1 VYLSDT
7 GRTLAGAR
15 DVAAASRPVRDRRIS
30 EMTQRLR
37 YNRIVRIPAVVAALV
52 GAVMLGGGL
61 AAGAARQAPS
71 PPVTAANRSSDAPPS
86 AARQLQIAVDLAY
99 NLDHEQAAAVLEQAM
114 RDHPDDAALPRAH
127 ATLTWL
133 NLLFKRGMVLVENYL
148 GPVSKD
154 DVKVTAPPTAADTS
168 FQTHVA
174 RSIALSE
181 AQLKRR
187 PDDPAAMFELG
198 SALGLQASWA
208 ATIDGKVMGAFGAAR
223 RAYNLHERV
232 MTVAP
237 QRVDAGLIVGTY
249 RYLVAS
255 LVLPARWLAYMA
267 GFGGDKEKGLGL
279 IAAAANY
286 PSLSQPD
293 ARFALVLL
301 YNREGRYA
309 AAQIQLAE
317 LRKVYPRN
325 RLLWLESGAT
335 YLRAGKPAEADAVL
349 SEGMRM
355 LAADKRPRMLG
366 EDGHWLYERGMAR
379 VRQRRAPEAIADL
392 TEALKHEQLG
402 WVRTRTYLELGKA
415 ADLAGNRPGAVAEYT
430 KAQQAAVTSG
440 DTEAAAQ
447 ARRYKATPYQGT

>member
-1 VYLSDT
+1 M
-7 GRTLAGAR
+7 
-15 DVAAASRPVRDRRIS
+15 RR
-30 EMTQRLR
+30 
-37 YNRIVRIPAVVAALV
+37 PAVVAAFL
-52 GAVMLGGGL
+52 GAVM
-61 AAGAARQAPS
+61 
-71 PPVTAANRSSDAPPS
+71 TAAAVGAEAGEQTPARPPATAPPASAVPAS
-86 AARQLQIAVDLAY
+86 AARQLQIAFDLAY

-114 RDHPDDAALPRAH
+114 RDHPADASLPRAH

-133 NLLFKRGMVLVENYL
+133 NLLFRRGMVLVENYL
-148 GPVSKD
+148 GPVSKS
-154 DVKVTAPPTAADTS
+154 DVKVAAPPTVANTS
-168 FQTHVA
+168 FQTQVA

-181 AQLKRR
+181 AQLTRR
-187 PDDPAAMFELG
+187 PEDPAAMFELG

-208 ATIDGKVMGAFGAAR
+208 ATIDGKVMGAFGSAR

-232 MTVAP
+232 MAVAP

-267 GFGGDKEKGLGL
+267 GFGGGKEKGLGL
-279 IAAAANY
+279 IEAASNY
-286 PSLSQPD
+286 PSLSQTD

-309 AAQIQLAE
+309 AAQTQLAE
-317 LRKVYPRN
+317 LRRVYPRN

-349 SEGMRM
+349 TEGLRM
-355 LAADKRPRMLG
+355 LAADKRVRMAG

-379 VRQRRAPEAIADL
+379 VRLRRAADAIADL

-415 ADLAGNRPGAVAEYT
+415 ADLAGNRQGAIAEYA
-430 KAQQAAVTSG
+430 KAEQSAVTSG
-440 DTEAAAQ
+440 DAEAADQ
-447 ARRYKATPYQGT
+447 ARRYKVSPYRGS

>member
-1 VYLSDT
+1 MP
-7 GRTLAGAR
+7 
-15 DVAAASRPVRDRRIS
+15 AA
-30 EMTQRLR
+30 
-37 YNRIVRIPAVVAALV
+37 VAALFS
-52 GAVMLGGGL
+52 AVMLG
-61 AAGAARQAPS
+61 AGPGVEAEGQAPAK
-71 PPVTAANRSSDAPPS
+71 PPAAASHAAESPS
-86 AARQLQIAVDLAY
+86 AARQLQIAVDHAY
-99 NLDHEQAAAVLEQAM
+99 NLDHDKALAVLEQGM

-127 ATLTWL
+127 ATFTWL

-154 DVKVTAPPTAADTS
+154 DVKVAAPPSAAAAT
-168 FQTHVA
+168 FQKNVA

-187 PDDPAAMFELG
+187 ADDPTAMYELG
-198 SALGLQASWA
+198 AALGLQASWA
-208 ATIDGKVMGAFGAAR
+208 ATIDGKVMGAFGSAR

-232 MTVAP
+232 MSVAP

-255 LVLPARWLAYMA
+255 LMLPARWLAYMA
-267 GFGGDKEKGLGL
+267 GFGGDKEKGLSL

-301 YNREGRYA
+301 YNREGRFA
-309 AAQIQLAE
+309 AAQTQLDE

-349 SEGMRM
+349 TEGMRM
-355 LAADKRPRMLG
+355 LAADGRPRMLG
-366 EDGHWLYERGMAR
+366 EDGHWFYERGMAR
-379 VRQRRAPEAIADL
+379 VRQRRAADAIADL

-415 ADLAGNRPGAVAEYT
+415 ADLAGNRSGAVAEYT

-440 DTEAAAQ
+440 DSEAAAQ
-447 ARRYKATPYQGT
+447 AKRYKASPYRGT